1 MKCSL
6 QASTE
11 DILNEDFELP
21 MERRSVLFD
30 YRDVSFTS
38 TIPSTNSSG
47 AGEKTVVEYESAGF
61 SMGEN
66 SALVCIINDV
76 TKPTGELG
84 ALFSTVA
91 LTMKESSMKVLL
103 NSARFG
109 LIWQIR
115 LLRML
120 LSKEG
125 RRLFLECLFHAVHTL
140 LCCYLDGTLLSQFFL
155 DKPDFVKDFLCLLR
169 TGPGSVGFSPGVVP
183 IYLRQLACQC
193 LSAIVGSRDS
203 TNVSVLGGR
212 FSWLQHDLGVNRYV
226 LYCIFLYCDVLCL

>member
-6 QASTE
+6 QASSE
-11 DILNEDFELP
+11 DILHDDFVLP
-21 MERRSVLFD
+21 MRRRSVHFD

-38 TIPSTNSSG
+38 TIPCTNSG
-47 AGEKTVVEYESAGF
+47 TVGEKTVVEYESAGF
-61 SMGEN
+61 SMGEDT
-66 SALVCIINDV
+66 SLVCIVDDV
-76 TKPTGELG
+76 SNPSEDFGV
-84 ALFSTVA
+84 LFSSVES
-91 LTMKESSMKVLL
+91 TMKESSMKVLL
-103 NSARFG
+103 NSAKFG

-125 RRLFLECLFHAVHTL
+125 RRLFLECVFHAVHTL

-169 TGPGSVGFSPGVVP
+169 TGPGSVGFTPGIVP

-212 FSWLQHDLGVNRYV
+212 FSWLQHDLGVNRCV
-226 LYCIFLYCDVLCL
+226 LF